1 MQDIYEEY
9 DREEMVVFSLSPS
22 LLKHLVLKCIEIM
35 VVIGVVGFVHLL
47 YNVFYVNTDGI

>member
-1 MQDIYEEY
+1 MKNMIEKKWWCSL
-9 DREEMVVFSLSPS
+9 SLSPS